1 MRKPLEGVVVLDLT
15 RVLAGPYCSMLLADL
30 GAEVI
35 KVEMPGKGDDNRAF
49 GPFKNGKSVYY
60 AGMNRGKKG
69 VTLNL
74 KSEEGKET
82 FKKLVKKAD
91 IVLENYRPGVM
102 DKLGL
107 SYDVLKEVNPAII
120 YGCVSGFGH
129 NGPLSQKAGY
139 DPIAQAY
146 GGLMSV
152 TGWESTGPT
161 VVGVSIIDI
170 TAGMNLAIG
179 ILACLQGQR
188 ETGIGDKVDV
198 SLVDT
203 VVSILTNLNN
213 KYIVDGILPARKGNR
228 NDVAYPADSFETSD
242 GYVMVAAAN
251 NKLFKLITEAIDQPE
266 LANDHRFDTPDKRV
280 TNHKELKE
288 IIDSWTK
295 TMSTNEVVEKLDKAG
310 IPVSPINDLA
320 DVFEDDHLN
329 NYRNMFPKQEVP
341 GIGEIVLINNAIK
354 LTQSSADPIEP
365 APIELG
371 RDNEKIY
378 KDFIGLTDEE
388 YQSLIDNDVI

>member
-1 MRKPLEGVVVLDLT
+1 MKKPLEGVVILDLT
-15 RVLAGPYCSMLLADL
+15 RVLAGPYCSMVLADL

-49 GPFKNGKSVYY
+49 GPFINDQSVYY

-69 VTLNL
+69 ITLNL
-74 KSEEGKET
+74 KSEKGKET

-102 DKLGL
+102 EKLDLG
-107 SYDVLKEVNPAII
+107 YDVLKEVNPAII
-120 YGCVSGFGH
+120 YGSVSGFGH
-129 NGPLSQKAGY
+129 TGPLSQRAGY

-152 TGWESTGPT
+152 TGWEQTGPT

-179 ILACLQGQR
+179 VLACLESQR
-188 ETGIGDKVDV
+188 KTGKGDKVDI

-213 KYIVDGILPARKGNR
+213 KYIVDGKLPERKGNR
-228 NDVAYPADSFETSD
+228 NDVAYPADSFETQD

-251 NKLFKLITEAIDQPE
+251 NKLFKLITETMEQPE
-266 LANDHRFDTPDKRV
+266 LADDHRFNTPDKRV
-280 TNHKELKE
+280 TNHVELKE
-288 IIDSWTK
+288 IIENWTNQM
-295 TMSTNEVVEKLDKAG
+295 TTDEVVTKLESVG

-320 DVFEDDHLN
+320 DVYEDDHLN
-329 NYRNMFPKQEVP
+329 NYRNMFPRQDVP

-354 LTQSSADPIEP
+354 LTESSADPVEP
-365 APIELG
+365 APMELG
-371 RDNEKIY
+371 RDNEEVY
-378 KDFIGLTDEE
+378 KNFIGLTDDE

>member
-1 MRKPLEGVVVLDLT
+1 MGKPLEGVVVLDLT

-35 KVEMPGKGDDNRAF
+35 KIEMPKRGDDNRAF

-69 VTLNL
+69 VTLDL
-74 KSEEGKET
+74 KSEEGKEI

-102 DKLGL
+102 EKLDLG
-107 SYDVLKEVNPAII
+107 YDVLKEVNPKII
-120 YGCVSGFGH
+120 YGSVSGFGH
-129 NGPLSQKAGY
+129 NGPLSNKAGY

-179 ILACLQGQR
+179 VLACLTGQR
-188 ETGIGDKVDV
+188 VTGKGDKVDI

-203 VVSILTNLNN
+203 VVSILTNLEN
-213 KYIVDGILPARKGNR
+213 KYIVDGKLPAIKGNR
-228 NDVAYPADSFETSD
+228 NDVAYPADSFKTND
-242 GYVMVAAAN
+242 GYIMIAAAN
-251 NKLFKLITEAIDQPE
+251 NKLFKLITEAMNMPE
-266 LANDHRFDTPDKRV
+266 LYDDERFNTPDNRV
-280 TNHKELKE
+280 KYHKELKE
-288 IIDSWTK
+288 IIDSWTGGLTTSEAYK
-295 TMSTNEVVEKLDKAG
+295 ILDEKG
-310 IPVSPINDLA
+310 IPVSPINNLA
-320 DVFEDDHLN
+320 DVYKDDHLN
-329 NYRNMFPKQEVP
+329 NYRNMFLKQEVP
-341 GIGEIVLINNAIK
+341 GMGEIVLINNAIK
-354 LTQSSADPIEP
+354 LTESSSDPVKP

-371 RDNEKIY
+371 RDNEEVY
-378 KDFIGLTDEE
+378 KRFLGLSEEE
-388 YQSLIDNDVI
+388 YSELLDNQII